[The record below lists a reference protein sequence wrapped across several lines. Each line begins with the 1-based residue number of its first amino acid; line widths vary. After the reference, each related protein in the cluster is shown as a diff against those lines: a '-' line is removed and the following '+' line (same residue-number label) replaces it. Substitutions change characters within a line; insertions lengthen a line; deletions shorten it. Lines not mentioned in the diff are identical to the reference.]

1 MKFTKYLSL
10 ILILTL
16 SGCSVNRA
24 KSTIMPS
31 ANLHQVKTIYVK
43 RFVPDQ
49 RGINTI
55 ITNKLNRMGYKTTT
69 GGVIPEN
76 VDAVVTYKDKWMWD
90 LTMYMLELTINVRE
104 PKTNYPLASG
114 NSYHTS
120 LTRLSPEEMVS
131 EVLTNIFNKE
141 VK

>member
-1 MKFTKYLSL
+1 
-10 ILILTL
+10 
-16 SGCSVNRA
+16 
-24 KSTIMPS
+24 MPS

-131 EVLTNIFNKE
+131 EVLTNIFN
-141 VK
+141 

>member
-1 MKFTKYLSL
+1 MKLAKYLSL
-10 ILILTL
+10 ILVLTL
-16 SGCSVNRA
+16 SGCSINRA

-31 ANLHQVKTIYVK
+31 ANLHQVKTIYVE

-69 GGVIPEN
+69 GRVRPEN

-90 LTMYMLELTINVRE
+90 LTMYMLELTIKVRE

>member
-1 MKFTKYLSL
+1 MKLAKYLSL
-10 ILILTL
+10 ILVLTL
-16 SGCSVNRA
+16 SGCSINRA
-24 KSTIMPS
+24 KSTIIPS
-31 ANLHQVKTIYVK
+31 ANLHQVKTIYVE
-43 RFVPDQ
+43 RFVLDQ

-69 GGVIPEN
+69 GGVMPEN
-76 VDAVVTYKDKWMWD
+76 VNAVVTYKDKWMWD
-90 LTMYMLELTINVRE
+90 FTMYMLELTIKVRE